1 MWDTPV
7 GGSTSHLVTASHV
20 SDEHEGD
27 DIVPLALA
35 EALRTREIVLVDVRE
50 PYEWAIG
57 HLPGARLVPLE
68 SIPQAAGSMD
78 RNVELVVYC
87 HHGMRS
93 DMAARW
99 LREQGFA
106 RVRNLIG
113 GIDRWSVEVDP
124 AIRRY

>member
-1 MWDTPV
+1 LA
-7 GGSTSHLVTASHV
+7 SVTASDAPDEYDG
-20 SDEHEGD
+20 SD
-27 DIVPLALA
+27 ITPLALA
-35 EALRTREIVLVDVRE
+35 EALRVREIALVDVRE

-57 HLPGARLVPLE
+57 HLLGARLVPLE
-68 SIPQAAGSMD
+68 SIPQAVGSMD
-78 RNVELVVYC
+78 RDAELVVYC

-113 GIDRWSVEVDP
+113 GIDRWSVEIDP
-124 AIRRY
+124 SIRRY